1 MKKNYESV
9 IECIRKRVENSGLT
23 LKVYKEYGEIQLAY
37 NATHNI
43 PLFGDVLGIL
53 SCFFTNP
60 PEIIKIQQS
69 FGFTEIYLTDGEF
82 QSGKVDKNLLNMFL
96 PNKK

>member
-23 LKVYKEYGEIQLAY
+23 LNVYDDDDEIQLSY
-37 NATHNI
+37 DATTI
-43 PLFGDVLGIL
+43 PLYGDVLGIL

-60 PEIIKIQQS
+60 YELIKIQYS

-82 QSGKVDKNLLNMFL
+82 KSGKIDKRMLSLFL
-96 PNKK
+96 PKK